1 MVSNKAELIRDM
13 LEDGM
18 SPKEI
23 KEALAEDEIKV
34 TSQYIYNVKR
44 AWQESKGKKKGQKD
58 DEYEEDDEEDD
69 EKDEDFITR
78 FPKEKR
84 RKQQEFEDYE
94 CGACGAKWRAPRNKF
109 QAACPECGT
118 PFE

>member
-1 MVSNKAELIRDM
+1 MVSTKAELIRDM

-23 KEALAEDEIKV
+23 REALKEDDIKV

-44 AWQESKGKKKGQKD
+44 RWAEDGNTSKREETD
-58 DEYEEDDEEDD
+58 DDDDD
-69 EKDEDFITR
+69 DDDGGDGGDYITR

-84 RKQQEFEDYE
+84 KSEKMEMEDYE
-94 CGACGAKWRAPRNKF
+94 CGACGATWKAPRNKY
-109 QAACPECGT
+109 QACCPGCGAT
-118 PFE
+118 F